1 MIPLTPMISI
11 LLITPMLPIFLPTA
25 AKEPG
30 LRLLMLFCE
39 TRFDRVTR
47 LPYLR

>member
-1 MIPLTPMISI
+1 MIPLTPMI
-11 LLITPMLPIFLPTA
+11 PVLPIFLPTA

-30 LRLLMLFCE
+30 LYLLMLFCE

-47 LPYLR
+47 LLYLP

>member
-1 MIPLTPMISI
+1 MIGIMIPLTPMISI
-11 LLITPMLPIFLPTA
+11 LPIFLPTA

-30 LRLLMLFCE
+30 LHLLMLFCE